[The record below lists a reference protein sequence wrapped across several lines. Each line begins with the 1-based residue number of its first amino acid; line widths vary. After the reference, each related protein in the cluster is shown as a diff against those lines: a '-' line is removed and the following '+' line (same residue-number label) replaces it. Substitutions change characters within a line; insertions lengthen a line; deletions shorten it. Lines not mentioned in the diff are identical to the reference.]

1 MTETDNGRTPCSRV
15 TARDAYDRAMATESG
30 TIITPDGRTLE
41 YLVIGPAHGPALVF
55 HPGTPGAATELS
67 GLMGPATALGLRTIT
82 YARPGYGLSTERV
95 GRRVADAAQ
104 DVGALLDELG
114 VAEFLSLG
122 WSGGGPHVLAC
133 AALMPGRCR
142 AATSL
147 ASVAPY
153 GARNLDFLA
162 GMEPDNVEEFEAAI
176 AGFDQID
183 ALLSPLLDDF
193 RQTTA
198 ASVAD
203 ELAGLLSSVDRAA
216 LTGEFAEELAAS
228 FRRAVQTGIGGWRDD
243 DLAFARD
250 WGFAVAEITAPVA
263 VWQGRQDRFVP
274 FAHGEWLAAELPNGT
289 AHLLEDDGHLS
300 LIARVD
306 EILADLLRI
315 GTTGI
320 G

>member
-1 MTETDNGRTPCSRV
+1 
-15 TARDAYDRAMATESG
+15 MAADID
-30 TIITPDGRTLE
+30 TITTPDGRQLE
-41 YLVIGPAHGPALVF
+41 YVAAGPGDGPVLLF
-55 HPGTPGAATELS
+55 HPGTPGAAADLS
-67 GLMGPATALGLRTIT
+67 GLTGPAAALGLRTIT
-82 YARPGYGLSTERV
+82 YSRPGYGTSSERV
-95 GRRVADAAQ
+95 GRSVADAVE
-104 DVGALLDELG
+104 DVGALLD
-114 VAEFLSLG
+114 A
-122 WSGGGPHVLAC
+122 LAC
-133 AALMPGRCR
+133 AALLPGRCR
-142 AATSL
+142 AAASL
-147 ASVAPY
+147 ASIAPY
-153 GARNLDFLA
+153 GAHDLDFL
-162 GMEPDNVEEFEAAI
+162 GDMEPDNVEEFEAAI

-198 ASVAD
+198 ASVVED
-203 ELAGLLSSVDRAA
+203 LAGLLSSVDRAA